1 MSAANKK
8 LLCSLA
14 AEDVEAWVAA
24 HDAPAF
30 RASQILDWIYKKRII
45 IPDAMSNLPPGLR
58 QALGEDFIC
67 ASSTIE
73 SEAAAGDGTV
83 KLLLRLHDGEA
94 VEMVIIPA
102 PDRMTFCLST
112 QVGCPVQC
120 RFCASGADG
129 LVRNLDAGEML
140 EQFFHGCAKTGGLP
154 DNIVFMGI
162 GEGLLNFSNLER
174 AVRLLCD
181 PEYVGLGA
189 RRITVSTSGFVPGM
203 RQLADLGRQVNLAVS
218 LHAVDDAARAAL
230 IPDKLR
236 YPINDILDAC
246 EYYREKTGRMIT
258 FEYTLLDGVNDKPGD
273 AEKLAALARR
283 MHAKVNLIPYNQTTA
298 DFRRPPDKAIRS
310 FHAILE
316 RHDIQV
322 TLRMEKGSKVSAACG
337 QLRSEHSHKQEQSTK

>member
-14 AEDVEAWVAA
+14 AEDVKAWVAA
-24 HDAPAF
+24 HAAPAF

-58 QALGEDFIC
+58 RALGEDFIC

-162 GEGLLNFSNLER
+162 GEGLLNFSNLEK

-218 LHAVDDAARAAL
+218 LHAVDDAARAVL

-246 EYYREKTGRMIT
+246 DYYREKTGRMIT
-258 FEYTLLDGVNDKPGD
+258 FEYTLIDGVNDKPDD

-283 MHAKVNLIPYNQTTA
+283 MHAKVNLIPLIFAVRPIKQSGVFMPFWNAMTFKSRSAWKKVRKSAPPAASSAQSIHISRNNQQNRT
-298 DFRRPPDKAIRS
+298 
-310 FHAILE
+310 
-316 RHDIQV
+316 
-322 TLRMEKGSKVSAACG
+322 
-337 QLRSEHSHKQEQSTK
+337 

>member
-1 MSAANKK
+1 MSAVNKK
-8 LLCSLA
+8 LLCSLTSDEVKAWA
-14 AEDVEAWVAA
+14 AAQG
-24 HDAPAF
+24 APAF
-30 RASQILDWIYKKRII
+30 RAAQILNWIYKKRII
-45 IPDAMSNLPPGLR
+45 FPDSMSNLPPDLR
-58 QALGEDFIC
+58 RALSEDFIC
-67 ASSTIE
+67 ASSIIE
-73 SEAAAGDGTV
+73 NEVAAGDGTA
-83 KLLLRLHDGEA
+83 KLLLRLHDGET

-129 LVRNLDAGEML
+129 LVRNLDAGEMI
-140 EQFFHGCAKTGGLP
+140 EQFFHGCAKIGGLP

-162 GEGLLNFSNLER
+162 GEGLLNFNNLEK

-189 RRITVSTSGFVPGM
+189 RRITVSTSVFVPGM

-218 LHAVDDAARAAL
+218 LHAADDATRAAL

-236 YPINDILDAC
+236 YPIREILDAC

-258 FEYTLLDGVNDKPGD
+258 FEYTLIDGINDKSGD
-273 AEKLAALARR
+273 AEKLAAIAKK

-298 DFRRPPDKAIRS
+298 DFHRPPDKVIRN
-310 FHAILE
+310 FQAVLE
-316 RHDIQV
+316 HSDIQV
-322 TLRMEKGSKVSAACG
+322 TLRMEKGAKVSAACG
-337 QLRSEHSHKQEQSTK
+337 QLRAKHASEKLGK